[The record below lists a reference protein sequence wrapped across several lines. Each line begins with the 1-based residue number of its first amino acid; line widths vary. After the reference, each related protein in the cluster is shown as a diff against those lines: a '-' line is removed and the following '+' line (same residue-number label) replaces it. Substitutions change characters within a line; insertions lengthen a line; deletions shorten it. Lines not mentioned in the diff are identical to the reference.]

1 MKMEPIKSPNW
12 NEQNHQTKVVFLYID
27 TGDHMVQAEA
37 MAQTRWANVNVDCFL
52 AKVEES

>member
-1 MKMEPIKSPNW
+1 MNKIIRQKLFFW
-12 NEQNHQTKVVFLYID
+12 YID